1 MILTTGINYLRYFF
15 ILCNFFYM
23 QANAMPIVI
32 GHRGAS
38 GYRPEHTLESYLLA
52 IEMGADFIEP
62 DLVSTKDHVL
72 IARHENEI
80 SETTN
85 VAEVFPAK
93 KTTKTID
100 GVTVTGWFTEDLT
113 LKEIKML
120 KAKERLPYRDQK
132 YNGQFDIVTL
142 EEIISFVQ
150 KKEKELNKKIGLYIE
165 TKHPTYFKGIKL
177 PLEKKLVTLLNKNK
191 LNSKDSKI
199 YIQSFELSN
208 LQELKK
214 MTKVNLIFLLGE
226 KQEIPFDFQKQ
237 NIKTTYGELTS
248 DQELKKIAVVVSGIG
263 PYKRLILPENDKGD
277 LGPATDLVARA
288 QALGLKVHPY
298 TFRNDQK
305 NLHKSYNKDAMKEY
319 YEFFKLNVDGVFS
332 DFPDTALKAREN
344 YFKTNESI
352 KDLK

>member
-1 MILTTGINYLRYFF
+1 MFLTSSIKYLRHFF
-15 ILCNFFYM
+15 IIISFFC
-23 QANAMPIVI
+23 AHVNALPIVI

-38 GYRPEHTLESYLLA
+38 GYRPEHTLESYQLA
-52 IEMGADFIEP
+52 IEMGADYIEP

-85 VAEVFPAK
+85 VAEIFPDK
-93 KTTKTID
+93 KTTKSID
-100 GVTVTGWFTEDLT
+100 GVSVTGWFTEDLT
-113 LKEIKML
+113 LKEIKKL
-120 KAKERLPYRDQK
+120 KAKERLAYRDQK

-150 KKEKELNKKIGLYIE
+150 KKEQELNKKIGLYIE

-177 PLEKKLVTLLNKNK
+177 PLEKKLADTIKKYK
-191 LNSKDSKI
+191 LNSPDAKI

-208 LQELKK
+208 LKELKK
-214 MTKVNLIFLLGE
+214 TTKVNLVFLMGE
-226 KQEIPFDFQKQ
+226 KHEIPFDFQQQK
-237 NIKTTYGELTS
+237 KTTTYGELTS
-248 DQELKKIAVVVSGIG
+248 NEELKKIASVASGIG
-263 PYKRLILPENDKGD
+263 PYKRLILPENDKGV

-305 NLHKSYNKDAMKEY
+305 NLHKSYNNDAMKEY
-319 YEFFKLNVDGVFS
+319 IEFFKLNVDGVFS
-332 DFPDTALKAREN
+332 DFPDTAIRAREA
-344 YFKTNESI
+344 YM
-352 KDLK
+352 KDYQK